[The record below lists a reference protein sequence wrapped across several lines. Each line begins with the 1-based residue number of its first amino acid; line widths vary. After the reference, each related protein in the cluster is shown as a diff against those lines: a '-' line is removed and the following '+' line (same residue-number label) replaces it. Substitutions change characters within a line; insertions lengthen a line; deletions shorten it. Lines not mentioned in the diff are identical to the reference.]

1 MTHTLPHTSTVAPV
15 SDELSGRF
23 REAMASY
30 PSGVTLVT
38 TTDEQGVW
46 RGFTATSFCSLSVA
60 PPLVLVCLARTAQCH
75 AAFQTAASWV
85 VQVLPF
91 RRADLAT
98 RFATRGADKFGQGDF
113 TANAQGHPVLEEAA
127 AVLECDAY
135 VRHDVADH
143 TILVGRVR
151 DVRLRDDPPAVYF
164 RRGFHA
170 LGG

>member
-1 MTHTLPHTSTVAPV
+1 MTHAVPETAAAPTSAE
-15 SDELSGRF
+15 ELSARF

-30 PSGVTLVT
+30 PSGVTIVT
-38 TTDEQGVW
+38 TTDEQGEW

-75 AAFQTAASWV
+75 AAFQNAGSWV
-85 VQVLPF
+85 VQVVPA
-91 RRADLAT
+91 RRADLAL

-113 TANAQGHPVLEEAA
+113 KANAEGHPVLQGAS
-127 AVLECDAY
+127 AVLECEAY

-151 DVRLRDDPPAVYF
+151 DVQLRDDAPAVYF
-164 RRGFHA
+164 HRGFRA
-170 LGG
+170 LAG